1 MRLLV
6 LRLVAHG
13 ASRYSA
19 DMKTLTVEEA
29 GAGLARW
36 VERALAGEQIRIRKG
51 DAVVELRPAYPD
63 RPVGSGQLTARDALR
78 QLQKEARLKPEH
90 AERYLRELR
99 EEHLAAEDRR
109 PA

>member
-1 MRLLV
+1 M
-6 LRLVAHG
+6 
-13 ASRYSA
+13 
-19 DMKTLTVEEA
+19 
-29 GAGLARW
+29 
-36 VERALAGEQIRIRKG
+36 
-51 DAVVELRPAYPD
+51 
-63 RPVGSGQLTARDALR
+63 LTARDALR